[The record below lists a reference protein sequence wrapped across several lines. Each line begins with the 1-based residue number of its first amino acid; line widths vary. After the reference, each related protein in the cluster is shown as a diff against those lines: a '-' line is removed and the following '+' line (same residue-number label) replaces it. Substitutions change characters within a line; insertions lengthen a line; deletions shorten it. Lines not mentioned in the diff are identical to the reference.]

1 MSASDLPL
9 PGFGD
14 RATWGHHA
22 ADPRSPD
29 FEGDDDAPDAAE
41 TNLEALGDWIETF
54 QSAAR
59 RRDWRRMEQAR
70 LFVVSLMDSLI
81 EAAR

>member
-1 MSASDLPL
+1 MNAHDL

-29 FEGDDDAPDAAE
+29 FEGDAPDATAQLVQAVLQR
-41 TNLEALGDWIETF
+41 LEKLPE
-54 QSAAR
+54 R
-59 RRDWRRMEQAR
+59 
-70 LFVVSLMDSLI
+70 
-81 EAAR
+81 

>member
-1 MSASDLPL
+1 MNALDI
-9 PGFGD
+9 PGPGD
-14 RATWGHHA
+14 RATWGRHA

-29 FEGDDDAPDAAE
+29 FEGDGDAPDATE
-41 TNLEALGDWIETF
+41 TKLEALGEWLETF

-59 RRDWRRMEQAR
+59 LRDRRRMERAR
-70 LFVVSLMDSLI
+70 IFAVSLMDSLI

>member
-1 MSASDLPL
+1 MNARDLPG
-9 PGFGD
+9 PGD

-22 ADPRSPD
+22 AGPRSPD
-29 FEGDDDAPDAAE
+29 FEGDDDAQDATE
-41 TNLEALGDWIETF
+41 TNLEALREWHETF

-59 RRDWRRMEQAR
+59 LRDWRRMERAR
-70 LFVVSLMDSLI
+70 LFAASLMDSLI

>member
-1 MSASDLPL
+1 MSARDLP
-9 PGFGD
+9 GTGD

-29 FEGDDDAPDAAE
+29 FEGDAPDATE
-41 TNLEALGDWIETF
+41 DNLEALGEWIETF
-54 QSAAR
+54 KSAAR
-59 RRDWRRMEQAR
+59 LRDRRRMEQAR
-70 LFVVSLMDSLI
+70 LFAVSLMDGLI

>member
-1 MSASDLPL
+1 MSALDLPG
-9 PGFGD
+9 PGD

-29 FEGDDDAPDAAE
+29 FEGDAPDATE
-41 TNLEALGDWIETF
+41 DNLEALGEWLETF

-59 RRDWRRMEQAR
+59 LRDRRRMEQAR
-70 LFVVSLMDSLI
+70 LFAVSLMDSLI
-81 EAAR
+81 EVAR

>member
-1 MSASDLPL
+1 MNAHDLPG
-9 PGFGD
+9 PGD
-14 RATWGHHA
+14 RATWGHRA

-29 FEGDDDAPDAAE
+29 FEGDAPDATE
-41 TNLEALGDWIETF
+41 DNLEALRDWLETF

-59 RRDWRRMEQAR
+59 LRDWRRMEQAR
-70 LFVVSLMDSLI
+70 LFVVSLMDGLI

>member
-1 MSASDLPL
+1 MSARDLPG
-9 PGFGD
+9 PGD

-22 ADPRSPD
+22 AAPRSPD
-29 FEGDDDAPDAAE
+29 FEGDAPDATE
-41 TNLEALGDWIETF
+41 TNLKALGGWLETF
-54 QSAAR
+54 HAAASL
-59 RRDWRRMEQAR
+59 RDRRRMEQAR

>member
-1 MSASDLPL
+1 MNARDLP
-9 PGFGD
+9 GIGD
-14 RATWGHHA
+14 RATWGRRA
-22 ADPRSPD
+22 AGPRSPD
-29 FEGDDDAPDAAE
+29 FEGDAPDATE

-59 RRDWRRMEQAR
+59 LRDWRRMEQAR

-81 EAAR
+81 EATR

>member
-1 MSASDLPL
+1 MNARDLSGP
-9 PGFGD
+9 GD
-14 RATWGHHA
+14 RATWGRHA

-29 FEGDDDAPDAAE
+29 FEGDAPDATE
-41 TNLEALGDWIETF
+41 TNLEALREWHETF

-59 RRDWRRMEQAR
+59 LRDRRRMEQAR
-70 LFVVSLMDSLI
+70 LFAVSLMDGLI

>member
-1 MSASDLPL
+1 MNARDLPG
-9 PGFGD
+9 PGD

-22 ADPRSPD
+22 ADQRSPN
-29 FEGDDDAPDAAE
+29 FGGDDDAQDATE
-41 TNLEALGDWIETF
+41 TNLEALREWLETF

-59 RRDWRRMEQAR
+59 HRDRRRMEQAR
-70 LFVVSLMDSLI
+70 LFAVSLMDGLI

>member
-1 MSASDLPL
+1 MNARDLPG
-9 PGFGD
+9 PGD

-29 FEGDDDAPDAAE
+29 FEGDAPDATE
-41 TNLEALGDWIETF
+41 TNLEALGDWLETF

-59 RRDWRRMEQAR
+59 LRDRRRMEQAR
-70 LFVVSLMDSLI
+70 LFAVSLMDSLI

>member
-1 MSASDLPL
+1 MNARDLPG
-9 PGFGD
+9 PGD

-29 FEGDDDAPDAAE
+29 FEGDDDAPDTTE
-41 TNLEALGDWIETF
+41 TNLEALGGWVETF
-54 QSAAR
+54 QAAAR
-59 RRDWRRMEQAR
+59 LRDRRRMEQAR
-70 LFVVSLMDSLI
+70 MFAVSLMDGLI

>member
-1 MSASDLPL
+1 MNARDI
-9 PGFGD
+9 PGPGD
-14 RATWGHHA
+14 RATWGRHA

-29 FEGDDDAPDAAE
+29 FEGDAPDATE
-41 TNLEALGDWIETF
+41 DNLEALGEWLETF

-59 RRDWRRMEQAR
+59 LRDRRRMEQAR
-70 LFVVSLMDSLI
+70 LFAVSLMDGLI

>member
-1 MSASDLPL
+1 MNALDLPG
-9 PGFGD
+9 PGD

-29 FEGDDDAPDAAE
+29 FEGDDDAPDATEA
-41 TNLEALGDWIETF
+41 NIEALGDWLETF

-59 RRDWRRMEQAR
+59 LRDWRRMEQAR
-70 LFVVSLMDSLI
+70 LFAVSLMDGLI